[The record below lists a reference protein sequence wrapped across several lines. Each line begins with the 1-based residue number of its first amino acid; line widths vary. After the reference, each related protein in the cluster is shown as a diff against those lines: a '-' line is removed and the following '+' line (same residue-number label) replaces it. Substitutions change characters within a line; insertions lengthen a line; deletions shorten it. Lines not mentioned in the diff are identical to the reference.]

1 MSTDILPDV
10 ITFMEFADN
19 RGMTELTVKMM
30 SDSLKL
36 LPVTV
41 KKRLQ
46 KHKIKPVGYVGI
58 TAIYD
63 PSAIEVI
70 KTSKSAGRPKKN
82 KPNDQ
87 P

>member
-1 MSTDILPDV
+1 
-10 ITFMEFADN
+10 
-19 RGMTELTVKMM
+19 MTELTVKMM
-30 SDSLKL
+30 SETLEL

-63 PSAIEVI
+63 PSALDVI
-70 KTSKSAGRPKKN
+70 SKSNPQGRPKK
-82 KPNDQ
+82 KKD
-87 P
+87 